1 MIFFSDNVN
10 FKSEYANPNF
20 AICLPDHN
28 ITKINN
34 YQIIMD
40 KLIIETINEKIW
52 SKSLT
57 GVVFRCSPFRHV
69 SRHKQIFFFFGKIIS
84 STFII
89 TRL

>member
-40 KLIIETINEKIW
+40 KLMIETINEKIW

-69 SRHKQIFFFFGKIIS
+69 SRHKQIFFFFLV
-84 STFII
+84 
-89 TRL
+89 R

>member
-1 MIFFSDNVN
+1 MIFFSDIVN

-40 KLIIETINEKIW
+40 KLMMGMIIEKIW
-52 SKSLT
+52 SKSLI
-57 GVVFRCSPFRHV
+57 GVVFRCSPFRHRCIHV
-69 SRHKQIFFFFGKIIS
+69 SRHK
-84 STFII
+84 
-89 TRL
+89 